1 MRKLLIDMIID
12 NGIIL
17 YKENDVLKI
26 QKDKD
31 VVMLYYFDQD
41 LKQSYNFDLSDIK
54 GIKQKNVYQL
64 DRFAINFI
72 SKSNDIGYVVKFTSH
87 VSCCYIFNQ
96 LADSYGIRDLDYL
109 ERINNNDD
117 FYDL

>member
-1 MRKLLIDMIID
+1 MIIN

-31 VVMLYYFDQD
+31 VVTLYYFDQD

-117 FYDL
+117 FYD